1 MENWL
6 YYVVFGAVVILGAVF
21 MKFAWPK
28 LKDKVIFKMA
38 QKFIEEAKQL
48 CADGK
53 CETIKEYALDA
64 LQAWADKWKLK
75 IDVDSLARAVIAAFE
90 FLTENMQEDDG
101 QNSSQDADTG
111 MKG

>member
-6 YYVVFGAVVILGAVF
+6 YYVVFGVVVILGTVF

-38 QKFIEEAKQL
+38 QKFIEEAQAM

-53 CETIKEYALDA
+53 CDTIKEYALDA
-64 LQAWADKWKLK
+64 LQTWVDKWKLK
-75 IDVDSLARAVIAAFE
+75 IDVETMAKAVVDAFE
-90 FLTENMQEDDG
+90 FLAGNNQEEDA
-101 QNSSQDADTG
+101 QNLPEESDTDAEG
-111 MKG
+111 

>member
-21 MKFAWPK
+21 LKFAWPK

-38 QKFIEEAKQL
+38 QKFIEEAKAM

-75 IDVDSLARAVIAAFE
+75 IDVESLAKAVISAFE
-90 FLTENMQEDDG
+90 FLADNMQNEDTPEATEEDD
-101 QNSSQDADTG
+101 TG
-111 MKG
+111 VKA